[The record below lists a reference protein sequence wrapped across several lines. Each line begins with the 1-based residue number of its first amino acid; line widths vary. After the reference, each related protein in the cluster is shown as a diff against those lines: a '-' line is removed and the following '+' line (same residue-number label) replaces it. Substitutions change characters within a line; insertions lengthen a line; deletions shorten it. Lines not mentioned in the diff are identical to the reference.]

1 MQRGLASFFAP
12 RGAALSTE
20 ALEREAAVRARA
32 AEREEEQQRRKLRA
46 RAMLSFFFARLG
58 VSEQQRVGRPRKGDN
73 LRREQ
78 AHALA
83 CAYSSLPR
91 DAAEEAENV
100 TPEAWLLGS
109 KCRALCREKGWLDL
123 HEPAAAKPA
132 ADGEG
137 AEALAVVT
145 GVAGAAV
152 ERPLAPKTYNGANA
166 ALMACCN
173 TWMHVWAAD
182 GTHAGW
188 RTTVQLV
195 AQLHEQLYHA
205 VPPSTAARW
214 LAAEKAR
221 YEQGK
226 GVRKKPDL
234 VELIKAATATATAQR
249 SGAVAEDLLV
259 EVEPP
264 QTVFGSELLP
274 ALVER
279 CNSVIDVAGFGADL
293 VAAFAV
299 ELYHASVDEAV
310 DVLWVPSPQ
319 WCYWFMHKHLGLV
332 PRRITNHSTASPAQV
347 GLQARLHALNVEHI
361 AIARHEGLPDKY
373 IMGSDEFG
381 HHLFPFN
388 KVKWEKKGAQHVS
401 SDLPEDKRQYT
412 GDIVH
417 NAAGQIIT
425 ALQIWTGKTTT
436 SLPPPAVMERFKGR
450 ILFDKS
456 HNHWAN
462 HDTKLRL
469 LKNVWAWVCKEWE
482 ADCLPGDP
490 RCIYLLDCWPVN
502 LTARLR
508 EELAAACPG
517 MDLRFIPA
525 GATGTYQVNDT
536 HMHKPLKD
544 HSRGSAQRWRVA
556 KILVFRK
563 QRDMAIVGGMDKAA
577 ADEVFSKRVNALM
590 KIKVLRAN
598 APSWLWEGCVAL
610 LQPADGLGSAN
621 VILKGWQQ
629 LYFAPAAAPG
639 FVMTAYERRRAREAE
654 AMEAEVQRRLA
665 EAGCGAASSEG
676 VMAAPHA
683 ALAALVAQVA
693 SLEQALHDGEVPQ
706 VEPRRR
712 GKGGAPRPGCV
723 GGRAARPIAAED
735 DGGDVP
741 PAAGEG
747 GGGGNEG
754 ARGGGGGDGSGKM
767 AGLTLKQLQERCKE
781 KQLASYGTK
790 SVLMNRLQAWK
801 PGAARSKRGR
811 RSQKDE
817 GAAPAKKAKVSGNS
831 TDEESAEEDAVAAA
845 KEAGEAGEEVESES
859 SDEEEEEEEEEAAL
873 VAEAA
878 RSLAHAR

>member
-1 MQRGLASFFAP
+1 
-12 RGAALSTE
+12 
-20 ALEREAAVRARA
+20 
-32 AEREEEQQRRKLRA
+32 
-46 RAMLSFFFARLG
+46 
-58 VSEQQRVGRPRKGDN
+58 
-73 LRREQ
+73 
-78 AHALA
+78 
-83 CAYSSLPR
+83 
-91 DAAEEAENV
+91 
-100 TPEAWLLGS
+100 
-109 KCRALCREKGWLDL
+109 
-123 HEPAAAKPA
+123 
-132 ADGEG
+132 
-137 AEALAVVT
+137 
-145 GVAGAAV
+145 
-152 ERPLAPKTYNGANA
+152 
-166 ALMACCN
+166 
-173 TWMHVWAAD
+173 
-182 GTHAGW
+182 
-188 RTTVQLV
+188 
-195 AQLHEQLYHA
+195 
-205 VPPSTAARW
+205 
-214 LAAEKAR
+214 
-221 YEQGK
+221 
-226 GVRKKPDL
+226 
-234 VELIKAATATATAQR
+234 
-249 SGAVAEDLLV
+249 VAEDLLV

-754 ARGGGGGDGSGKM
+754 ARGGGGNGSGVAARYGRADIEAAAGAMQRKA
-767 AGLTLKQLQERCKE
+767 AGLLRHEISAHEPPASLEAGCRPQQAGPPLAEGRGCRARQEGEGQREQHRRGVGGGGCGGGGKGGGRGGRGGGIGVVGRGGGGGGGGGCSGGGGGTLAGSR
-781 KQLASYGTK
+781 A
-790 SVLMNRLQAWK
+790 MNRDSASRV
-801 PGAARSKRGR
+801 GAA
-811 RSQKDE
+811 
-817 GAAPAKKAKVSGNS
+817 VY
-831 TDEESAEEDAVAAA
+831 AAA
-845 KEAGEAGEEVESES
+845 AYQCPAAAISLVSHFQKFRHRAFSLSETILSGSHKHGLSEDTGDTVNTVFVKSFESGK
-859 SDEEEEEEEEEAAL
+859 
-873 VAEAA
+873 
-878 RSLAHAR
+878 